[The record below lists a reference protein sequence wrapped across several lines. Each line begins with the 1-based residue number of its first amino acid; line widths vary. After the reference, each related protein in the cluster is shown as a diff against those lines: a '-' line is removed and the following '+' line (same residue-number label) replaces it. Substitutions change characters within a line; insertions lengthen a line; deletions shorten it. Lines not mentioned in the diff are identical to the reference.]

1 MGDPDNS
8 VDSTSH
14 NDVNVQDREGVMLTD
29 SGDNYQAT
37 GLSRAMQGVHKLSR
51 PFHFQGLSL
60 WQFAL
65 GQSEA
70 LYYVVINTGA
80 LFAKV
85 RLFKDHP

>member
-1 MGDPDNS
+1 MYRMEKALCSQTVGIITKLQGCPC
-8 VDSTSH
+8 
-14 NDVNVQDREGVMLTD
+14 
-29 SGDNYQAT
+29 AT
-37 GLSRAMQGVHKLSR
+37 QGVHELLR

-65 GQSEA
+65 GQYEA

-85 RLFKDHP
+85 HLFKDRP